1 MIRLLA
7 ALLLLALPANAA
19 DFSEA
24 ERAAL
29 LRHGPWPLPIE
40 RDDSNRL
47 SGSTAAIQFG
57 QALFFDAKLS
67 AKGDMSC
74 ATCHQPARRYSD
86 HEKGRGEFLRN
97 APTLLD
103 IRWNRWFGWDGAQ
116 DNLWSQ
122 SLRPLLSAA
131 EMAATPKLIADHI
144 RKDEGLSCR
153 YRAATG
159 SAPEA
164 DDDVVAVMAS
174 KALAAFQ
181 ETLVSGPAPFDA
193 FRADLAANRTSSLN
207 EAAQQGAKLFVG
219 KGQCAICHIGPGF
232 TNREFHDIGVPYLL
246 RPGLVDPGRHLG
258 LRRLGESKLTRL
270 GPFSDDPARESV
282 TTRHVTLLHR
292 NWGEFRVPSLR
303 NLVGTAPYMHNGSKA
318 TLRDT
323 VLHYSEL
330 NEERL
335 HADGERLLKPLNL
348 SDQEIDAL
356 VAFLEALSGPAPAEP
371 TALPACKP

>member
-7 ALLLLALPANAA
+7 ALLLLALPASAA
-19 DFSEA
+19 DFSET

-47 SGSTAAIQFG
+47 SGNNAAIQFG
-57 QALFFDAKLS
+57 QALFFDPRLS

-86 HEKGRGEFLRN
+86 TEKGRGEFLRN
-97 APTLLD
+97 VPTLLD

-122 SLRPLLSAA
+122 SLRPMLSAA

-144 RKDEGLSCR
+144 RKDEGLSCH

-159 SAPEA
+159 AAPEA
-164 DDDVVAVMAS
+164 DDDTVAVMAS

-181 ETLVSGPAPFDA
+181 ETLVSGQAPFDT
-193 FRADLAANRTSSLN
+193 FRDDLANNRTPNLN

-232 TNREFHDIGVPYLL
+232 TNREFHDIGVPYLV
-246 RPGLVDPGRHLG
+246 RPGVVDPGRHLG
-258 LRRLGESKLTRL
+258 LRRLNESKLTRL
-270 GPFSDDPARESV
+270 GPFSDDPARDSV

-303 NLVGTAPYMHNGSKA
+303 NLIGTAPYMHNGSKA
-318 TLRDT
+318 TLRDA

-371 TALPACKP
+371 AELAACK